1 MFYAKCFMISF
12 SFFDLYCTILHV
24 LRKTLI
30 YIFAGIL
37 LRIIVLYTWSLH
49 LIHQCIYCIF
59 YNLLFYVYITIL
71 CIYVYSFMFSRA
83 IAHELM
89 FFVYCTRLK
98 IKFILSYLSSPATR
112 AVSHVVP
119 QSDRCRVIISDYGS
133 VRTRLR
139 YPLAR
144 FIV

>member
-1 MFYAKCFMISF
+1 MYLDIVFIFRFY
-12 SFFDLYCTILHV
+12 LCTILHV
-24 LRKTLI
+24 LRITLIYI

-37 LRIIVLYTWSLH
+37 LRIIVLYTLSLH

-71 CIYVYSFMFSRA
+71 CIYVSSFMYSRT

-119 QSDRCRVIISDYGS
+119 NLTAVES
-133 VRTRLR
+133 
-139 YPLAR
+139 
-144 FIV
+144 